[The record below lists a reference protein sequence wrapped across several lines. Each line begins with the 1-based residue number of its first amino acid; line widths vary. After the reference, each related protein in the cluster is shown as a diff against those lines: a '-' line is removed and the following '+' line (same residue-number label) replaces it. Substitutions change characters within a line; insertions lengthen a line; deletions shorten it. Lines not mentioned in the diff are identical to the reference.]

1 MKNKG
6 VNESGITLVALVVT
20 MIVLLVLAG
29 VTVQIVF
36 GNNGLI
42 ERTKTAS
49 EAARAGEINDRI
61 LMEAGSNLGA
71 EHIGEIKKTRGQF
84 IDELYSEGKLKD
96 EEVEELE
103 GTDVITIGGITVDF
117 SLLGSFASELRPQR
131 VADDFWIL
139 NNGVAHINTSYITF
153 PDNSGSDS
161 YSGGSYYGEMIRV
174 GECQYTRL
182 KVPSKING
190 ENVLSFDVSNVNNI
204 DLLDIQEGI
213 TSLPLMGSIR
223 SSLKSVIIP
232 GTISCIG
239 ENCFSYCYALKDIN
253 IKEGVSELSN
263 YAFYSCNSLKY
274 INIPSSVTTM
284 GFGCFSECGNL
295 EDLNIQGNNVTI
307 GGECFSNCKN
317 LKNVKMAEGVSALG
331 NNAFKYCTNLKNI
344 VIPSSVK
351 SIGNYCFSYCR
362 NLESIDVKEGL
373 TSIGEWAFYN
383 CTNLESINIP
393 STVTS
398 IGTAAFIVCSKIES
412 IKIPDNITSLPESLC
427 SGCASLK
434 NVEFSENVTEIG
446 ARAFQGCRSLESF
459 VFPNGVTIVKD
470 YVLQMCTNLKE
481 VYIPDGVTSI
491 NQRAF
496 YQCTSLEHL
505 YIPSSVSYISGPYT
519 NYASFYECSSSL
531 VLYCGA
537 SEQQP
542 NWGTYWKRYG
552 KWTELT
558 VKYNYTREQYEAET
572 NS

>member
-1 MKNKG
+1 MKRFNEK
-6 VNESGITLVALVVT
+6 ESGITLVALVVT

-42 ERTKTAS
+42 ERTKTVS

-161 YSGGSYYGEMIRV
+161 YSGGSYYGEMVRV

-204 DLLDIQEGI
+204 VLLDIQEGI
-213 TSLPLMGSIR
+213 TSIPSM
-223 SSLKSVIIP
+223 SSLRDSLQSVTIP
-232 GTISCIG
+232 GTVTSIG
-239 ENCFSYCYALKDIN
+239 ESCFLWCYALKEVN
-253 IKEGVSELSN
+253 IKEGVNELSN
-263 YAFYSCNSLKY
+263 YAFQYCTGLKY
-274 INIPSSVTTM
+274 ISIPSSVSTM
-284 GFGCFSECGNL
+284 GVGCFNKCMNL
-295 EDLNIQGNNVTI
+295 ENVDIQGNNITL
-307 GGECFSNCKN
+307 GNRCFLECTR
-317 LKNVKMAEGVSALG
+317 LQNVKMAEGVTSLG
-331 NNAFKYCTNLKNI
+331 ERAFGYCSNLKNI
-344 VIPSSVK
+344 DIPSSVI
-351 SIGNYCFSYCR
+351 SIGKECFYQCT